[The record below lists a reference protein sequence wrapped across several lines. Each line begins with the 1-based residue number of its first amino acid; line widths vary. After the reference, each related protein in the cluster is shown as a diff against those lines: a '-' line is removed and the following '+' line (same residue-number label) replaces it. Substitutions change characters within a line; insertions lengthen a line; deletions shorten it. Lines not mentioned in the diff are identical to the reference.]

1 MSFGV
6 LFLSLLLL
14 SVAAYWLGRRYS
26 LSQTEG
32 DRRQLHSMPRYYG
45 YYVALWTALPAVF
58 LLLLWQLLDQGLI
71 AEMVAADLP
80 AAIRSLP
87 DAELHLYLNDVIN
100 LARGNITSTAADP
113 VMQAAADHFR
123 HLQSLSGMSLLGSII
138 AIVIAGAALAV
149 RQINPDFRSRPR
161 VEASMRWMLILSAS
175 IAIMTTVGI
184 VLSVIFEA
192 IRFFQMV
199 PLTDF
204 LFGLQWSPQVAL
216 REDQVGASGA
226 FGIVP
231 LLAGTMLVAFIAMLV
246 AVPIGLMS
254 AIYLAEFA
262 GRHLRTWA
270 KPLLEILAGIPT
282 VVRYQP
288 WRAKRRLVV
297 PSSREAALL
306 TRRAHSAR
314 GEAK

>member
-1 MSFGV
+1 
-6 LFLSLLLL
+6 
-14 SVAAYWLGRRYS
+14 
-26 LSQTEG
+26 
-32 DRRQLHSMPRYYG
+32 
-45 YYVALWTALPAVF
+45 
-58 LLLLWQLLDQGLI
+58 
-71 AEMVAADLP
+71 
-80 AAIRSLP
+80 
-87 DAELHLYLNDVIN
+87 
-100 LARGNITSTAADP
+100 
-113 VMQAAADHFR
+113 
-123 HLQSLSGMSLLGSII
+123 
-138 AIVIAGAALAV
+138 
-149 RQINPDFRSRPR
+149 
-161 VEASMRWMLILSAS
+161 ASMRWMLILSAS